1 MEQAIEWFDVAKDE
15 CETLRDYAEKLDKV
29 DEGDKGKLREI
40 IGDEVNHALIALVT
54 ACRLLELKVPT
65 DNLEGIEEIFE
76 VDEDVVQ

>member
-1 MEQAIEWFDVAKDE
+1 MEQVIEWFDVAKDE
-15 CETLRDYAEKLDKV
+15 CETLRDYAAKLDKV
-29 DEGDKGKLREI
+29 DEKDKLREI
-40 IGDEVNHALIALVT
+40 MGDEVNHALIALMT

>member
-29 DEGDKGKLREI
+29 DEKDNLREI
-40 IGDEVNHALIALVT
+40 MGDEVNHALIAIVA
-54 ACRLLELKVPT
+54 ACKALGLKVPT
-65 DNLEGIEEIFE
+65 DNLDGIEEIFE

>member
-29 DEGDKGKLREI
+29 DEKDNLREI
-40 IGDEVNHALIALVT
+40 MGDEVNHALIALVT

-65 DNLEGIEEIFE
+65 DNLDGIDEIFQGG
-76 VDEDVVQ
+76 DEE

>member
-1 MEQAIEWFDVAKDE
+1 MEQVIEWFDVAKDE
-15 CETLRDYAEKLDKV
+15 CETLCDYTAKLDKV
-29 DEGDKGKLREI
+29 DDKDKLREI
-40 IGDEVNHALIALVT
+40 MGDEVNHALIALVT

>member
-1 MEQAIEWFDVAKDE
+1 MEQVIEWFDVAKDE
-15 CETLRDYAEKLDKV
+15 CETLRDYAAKLDKV
-29 DEGDKGKLREI
+29 GDKDKLREI
-40 IGDEVNHALIALVT
+40 MGDEVNHALIALVT

>member
-1 MEQAIEWFDVAKDE
+1 MEQVIEWFDVAKDE

-29 DEGDKGKLREI
+29 DEKDNLREI

-65 DNLEGIEEIFE
+65 DNLDGIEEIFE

>member
-1 MEQAIEWFDVAKDE
+1 MEQVIEWFDVAKDE
-15 CETLRDYAEKLDKV
+15 CETLRNYAAKLDKV
-29 DEGDKGKLREI
+29 DEKDKLREI
-40 IGDEVNHALIALVT
+40 MGDEVNHALIALVT

>member
-1 MEQAIEWFDVAKDE
+1 MEQVIEWFDVAKDE
-15 CETLRDYAEKLDKV
+15 CETLRDYAAKLDTV
-29 DEGDKGKLREI
+29 DEKDKLREI
-40 IGDEVNHALIALVT
+40 MGDEVNHALIALVT